1 MKTFHSLIRVL
12 YCAALLVEAGYSH
25 QVRAVDFQFGGGL

>member
-1 MKTFHSLIRVL
+1 MKTIHLLIRVL
-12 YCAALLVEAGYSH
+12 CSAVVLMEFGYSH